1 MSTRVIAFSM
11 VAREGREMQRYSPSG
26 ARLVAGVVALSSDK
40 TKVLLVS
47 STARQ
52 DKFVLPKGGFE
63 KDEPMPEDAA
73 IREAWEEGGIIG
85 RISRPL
91 GVIDDPR
98 PPKIFVADAAGGES
112 VPPRAEYYFFEMEIE
127 KELDKWPECDRR
139 VRKWA
144 TYKEAVSGLIN
155 RPELVEALNRSS
167 IIKS

>member
-1 MSTRVIAFSM
+1 MSTPTIARSM
-11 VAREGREMQRYSPSG
+11 VAREGREMQRYAPSG
-26 ARLVAGVVALSSDK
+26 ARLVAGVVALSPDK

-63 KDEPMPEDAA
+63 TDEPMPEDAA
-73 IREAWEEGGIIG
+73 MREAWEEGGIIG
-85 RISRPL
+85 RISKPL

-98 PPKIFVADAAGGES
+98 PPKIFVADVAGGGI

-127 KELDKWPECDRR
+127 KELDKWPESERR
-139 VRKWA
+139 IRKWA
-144 TYKEAVSGLIN
+144 TYKEAMSGLIN
-155 RPELVEALNRSS
+155 RPELIEALNRSS